1 MKSDWLD
8 TIMTLLIL
16 LAAVTAGFCVHFW
29 VGIFISI
36 TILVWGL
43 VVVPSKN
50 KKIMAI
56 KRIEN
61 LKRLSELFKQQS
73 DIERLKS
80 VVKKESSIVF
90 SLTMFID
97 GKMGSANGI
106 ILSPEQTLDVLNSLS
121 SASEKGIHELKPI
134 MEQLS
139 NKE

>member
-8 TIMTLLIL
+8 TIMTSSIL
-16 LAAVTAGFCVHFW
+16 FMAVLAGFYARFLC
-29 VGIFISI
+29 GILISI
-36 TILVWGL
+36 MNFIWALRATY
-43 VVVPSKN
+43 PKN
-50 KKIMAI
+50 KRIMD
-56 KRIEN
+56 KERIEN

-106 ILSPEQTLDVLNSLS
+106 TLSPEQALDVLNSLS
-121 SASEKGIHELKPI
+121 SANKKIIHELKPI